1 MKIQVKAPWRRAKQ
15 QQRSAK
21 PGKSAEKT
29 AGLGNDESSGT
40 LLSKIPVVG
49 AIDRRRRERIAE
61 KERKAAEER
70 ARKKAEDKKVLI
82 ACSVCFAL
90 IFAFIGIMSLGESQ
104 NEVTQSQGVVGS
116 KPDQSSLE
124 TELPETETN
133 IEETVPPQSEK
144 TEQQEEEIQ
153 EPQPAVVEE
162 DSSTETAVE
171 KDEEIPFSPINDMT
185 AHLQTDYAHFDTETA
200 ILGNGEGL
208 SVEVAATP
216 AGLVKDDFLFVSA
229 DEGLD
234 YTLEEIRSDQSRNE
248 TIARL
253 RISSLSEGYHSFLII
268 SSYDYATMGDD
279 CPVIPIDIHGLS
291 SRDGRVVYV
300 TPTGEKY
307 HYSADCAGGGAIAT
321 TLYDVEALEY
331 EPCGKCVG

>member
-1 MKIQVKAPWRRAKQ
+1 MKFQVKAPWRRAKQ
-15 QQRSAK
+15 QQSSTK
-21 PGKSAEKT
+21 SGKSTEKT
-29 AGLGNDESSGT
+29 AGLNNDGSSGT
-40 LLSKIPVVG
+40 LLSKIPIVN

-70 ARKKAEDKKVLI
+70 ARKEAEDRKALI
-82 ACSVCFAL
+82 ACAVCFAL
-90 IFAFIGIMSLGESQ
+90 AFALIGIMSLGESQ
-104 NEVTQSQGVVGS
+104 NEVTQSQSTIVT

-124 TELPETETN
+124 AELPETEADL
-133 IEETVPPQSEK
+133 EEVDPPQAEK
-144 TEQQEEEIQ
+144 TEQEEIQ
-153 EPQPAVVEE
+153 EPQSAAAEE
-162 DSSTETAVE
+162 DISAETAVE
-171 KDEEIPFSPINDMT
+171 NDVEIPFNPIDDMT
-185 AHLQTDYAHFDTETA
+185 AHLQTDYAHFDTETS

-208 SVEVAATP
+208 SVEVVATP
-216 AGLVKDDFLFVSA
+216 AGLAEDDFIFVSA

-234 YTLEEIRSDQSRNE
+234 YTLEEIRSDQSKNE
-248 TIARL
+248 TIVRL

-279 CPVIPIDIHGLS
+279 CPAIPIDIHGLS